1 MKILAIDCGNTRL
14 KYAWF
19 DESVAGKV
27 TALGYNDLAAL
38 DGLLEAERAQ
48 SGQPDRVVIANVAG
62 DMVRGALAKSLQS
75 LSVEP
80 HWIRAQTRQCGV
92 VNHYDDPGQ
101 LGSDRWA
108 ALIGA
113 RARERRACLVINAGT
128 ATTIDVLSAAGDF
141 QGGLIL
147 PGLDL
152 MRQALATGTAGL
164 PLAEGRNTEFP
175 HNTADAIWNGCLAA
189 QVGAIEHMRRK
200 LPESA
205 ACLLSGGTAQLL
217 FPALNMPCVVVDN
230 LVLEGLAQIAMEIE
244 RTEKAE
250 RTDKA
255 IR

>member
-19 DESVAGKV
+19 DEGAAGKAI
-27 TALGYNDLAAL
+27 ALGYDDPAAL
-38 DGLLEAERAQ
+38 NGLLEAERAQ
-48 SGQPDRVVIANVAG
+48 FGQPDRIVIANVAG
-62 DMVRGALAKSLQS
+62 DTVRGTLAKSLQIF
-75 LSVEP
+75 SVEP
-80 HWIRAQTRQCGV
+80 HWIQAQKRQCGV

-113 RARERRACLVINAGT
+113 WVREHHACLVVNAGT
-128 ATTIDVLSAAGDF
+128 ATTIDVLSATGDF

-152 MRQALATGTAGL
+152 MRQALATGTARL
-164 PLAEGRNTEFP
+164 PLAEGRNTGFP
-175 HNTADAIWNGCLAA
+175 HNTTDAIWNGCVAA
-189 QVGAIEHMRRK
+189 QVGAIERMRRQ

-217 FPALNMPCVVVDN
+217 SLALNMPCVVVDN
-230 LVLEGLAQIAMEIE
+230 LVLEGLAQIAMEMEQI
-244 RTEKAE
+244 
-250 RTDKA
+250 DKA